1 MFRRRPWR
9 ILVASPSRASVKEKP
24 VDAVSLLRQ
33 QYKGAN
39 DWLEGTM
46 EGVEEALAHW
56 APPGKAHP
64 IGANYA
70 HILFA
75 EDAFINGTLKS
86 GAPLLFSTWADRTG
100 LSEPQPM
107 QWDWDAWA
115 ARVRVDVPATRE
127 YARAVYAA
135 VDDYL
140 GAMTDADLTRPVDM
154 SAQGMGRLARLRHGG
169 GGGATPYRSAKSAT
183 KSAANSSY
191 GQPRAAASRRS
202 NAGLG
207 RARRLVSRSQR
218 NWGEI
223 SACLATA
230 RWDCPRRSRRC

>member
-1 MFRRRPWR
+1 M
-9 ILVASPSRASVKEKP
+9 
-24 VDAVSLLRQ
+24 DAVSLLRQ

-56 APPGKAHP
+56 APSGKAHP

-75 EDAFINGTLKS
+75 EDAFINGTLKG

-127 YARAVYAA
+127 YARAVQALAPEIDVEGITALNGISVVPAMEALFTQLLLPYFDKVLSVRTFAA
-135 VDDYL
+135 PD
-140 GAMTDADLTRPVDM
+140 TR
-154 SAQGMGRLARLRHGG
+154 
-169 GGGATPYRSAKSAT
+169 K
-183 KSAANSSY
+183 
-191 GQPRAAASRRS
+191 
-202 NAGLG
+202 
-207 RARRLVSRSQR
+207 
-218 NWGEI
+218 
-223 SACLATA
+223 
-230 RWDCPRRSRRC
+230 